1 MGLSD
6 RWLIYKDGQALGPF
20 TPEEIRQ
27 SLREG
32 SFDPFDLVSREG
44 SSVRRELVEVDELFF
59 TSKVVYAG
67 DQASG
72 QAMSS
77 GPSAFAASGNLP
89 AVREMTQASQQ
100 GAPDIAGNGHLALA
114 SAARATLHSQ
124 TPNRPAAQQ
133 QQQNRA
139 RKRRRDPKHFH
150 VMDPRGRVLGPIGA
164 GEIQALFYKGVL
176 DKDVKVMRDGSRAQV
191 PVARFVA
198 IYSEANRVKRAMQQ
212 GAHPIVQGGI
222 SRANSL
228 PAPRVAMGSPGSS
241 VSPIAVIAIIAALLF
256 GGIAA
261 YMFMRNAGT
270 WSAKDRPTATKQQKQ
285 KLKKRKVRPL
295 PEEAPAPQE
304 TAPRLSKAQKKKAE
318 RLAELKRQRAKL
330 LEIQERRG
338 NRRNKNV
345 RTVAVPAPKTTPKPA
360 PKPFPQAAPVVKQPS
375 QKPVVASSPAP
386 AAQSPAQPLPKAAEP
401 VPAKP
406 QGQTVASLTDGQ
418 QVTNL
423 GPMSFDKSALGDC
436 EGSCSLTFSGAGG
449 SVKGAFFKGVWG
461 PALEGKSGSVYIS
474 GLVKKN
480 GDSVK
485 IIVSNVK

>member
-1 MGLSD
+1 MSD
-6 RWLIYKDGQALGPF
+6 RWLIFKDGQALGPF

-32 SFDPFDLVSREG
+32 TFDPFDLVAREG

-59 TSKVVYAG
+59 TTKAVYAG

-72 QAMSS
+72 A
-77 GPSAFAASGNLP
+77 GPALSAAPVAFAPSGNLP

-100 GAPDIAGNGHLALA
+100 GAPDAAGNGHLMLA
-114 SAARATLHSQ
+114 SAGKATLHSQ

-139 RKRRRDPKHFH
+139 RKRRRDPKRFH
-150 VMDPRGRVLGPIGA
+150 VMDPRGRVLGPISA

-198 IYSEANRVKRAMQQ
+198 IYSESNRAKRSMQQ
-212 GAHPIVQGGI
+212 GAHPMLQGGI
-222 SRANSL
+222 SRASSL
-228 PAPRVAMGSPGSS
+228 PAPRVAMGVPSSS
-241 VSPIAVIAIIAALLF
+241 VSPIAVIAIVAALLF
-256 GGIAA
+256 GGIALF
-261 YMFMRNAGT
+261 MFVKQGNN
-270 WSAKDRPTATKQQKQ
+270 WSAKDRPDATRQQKQ
-285 KLKKRKVRPL
+285 KVKKRKVRPL
-295 PEEAPAPQE
+295 PDQTPAPAP
-304 TAPRLSKAQKKKAE
+304 ASASKLSKAQKKKAE
-318 RLAELKRQRAKL
+318 RLAELRRQRAKL

-338 NRRNKNV
+338 ARDGRRNKNV
-345 RTVAVPAPKTTPKPA
+345 RTVSTPAPKPTLKPVPKPTPKPA
-360 PKPFPQAAPVVKQPS
+360 APPPKPAAPPPQP
-375 QKPVVASSPAP
+375 V
-386 AAQSPAQPLPKAAEP
+386 SPAQPLPKAPTTAP
-401 VPAKP
+401 DKP
-406 QGQTVASLTDGQ
+406 QGNTVAALTDGQ

-423 GPMSFDKSALGDC
+423 GPMSFDKGALADC
-436 EGSCSLTFSGAGG
+436 EGSCSITFSGAGG
-449 SVKGAFFKGVWG
+449 TVKGAFFKGVWG
-461 PALEGKSGSVYIS
+461 PSLEGKTGGVYLS